1 MDFMRD
7 ESGLGV
13 VEYGLI
19 LALVAMVAVG
29 ALLVLGGGVEAR
41 VDQIGNEF
49 PDGGGSAVSSP

>member
-29 ALLVLGGGVEAR
+29 ALLVLGGGVESR
-41 VDQIGNEF
+41 VDQIGTDF
-49 PDGGGSAVSSP
+49 PSSGGSAVSSP